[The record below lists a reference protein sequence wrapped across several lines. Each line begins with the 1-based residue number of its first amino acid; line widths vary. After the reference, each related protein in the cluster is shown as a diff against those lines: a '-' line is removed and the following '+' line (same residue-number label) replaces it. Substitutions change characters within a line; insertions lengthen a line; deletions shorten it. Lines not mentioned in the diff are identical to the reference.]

1 MLAMNSPRD
10 ADHDATDASI
20 SFSSSPLTRAA
31 SFSRRSSM
39 SSVAS
44 SVTTTT
50 GGGGWSATASTT
62 ASTSVDPQ
70 ILKKLSASVSHF
82 HGPRKNLSYV
92 VSVETL
98 VPGRRAFQ
106 EERESCQFV
115 TRSFDDFRRFRKSLL
130 ARVGSKK
137 HDPSALFSSS
147 GKCHCE
153 GRGKGCSFD
162 ATRSFL
168 ERLRFTRMPFLSFG
182 GANEEDLTKRQLE
195 MNSFLRIVFA
205 ILHRMQPSAW
215 QTDCLFLRD
224 VLAFLEVEE
233 AFLEQ
238 IEEIL
243 KHKSRQLGLQGWK
256 AHSRDTFG
264 SGIRL

>member
-1 MLAMNSPRD
+1 MMTLNSPTI
-10 ADHDATDASI
+10 ANGAAAGA
-20 SFSSSPLTRAA
+20 SSSGVSPLAASSLRA

-39 SSVAS
+39 SSIASSTTVASASAISHATSAS
-44 SVTTTT
+44 SV
-50 GGGGWSATASTT
+50 
-62 ASTSVDPQ
+62 DPK

-130 ARVGSKK
+130 TRVGGKY
-137 HDPSALFSSS
+137 DP

-153 GRGKGCSFD
+153 GRDKGCSFD

-168 ERLRFTRMPFLSFG
+168 ERLRFTRMPFLGFG
-182 GANEEDLTKRQLE
+182 ATEEDLTKRQLE

-215 QTDCLFLRD
+215 QNDCLFLRD
-224 VLAFLEVEE
+224 VLAFLEVED

-238 IEEIL
+238 IEELL
-243 KHKSRQLGLQGWK
+243 KNKNRQLGLQGWK
-256 AHSRDTFG
+256 AHSRETFG
-264 SGIRL
+264 SGIGL

>member
-1 MLAMNSPRD
+1 MLAMNSPRVVD
-10 ADHDATDASI
+10 HTADI
-20 SFSSSPLTRAA
+20 SSSPLTRAA

-44 SVTTTT
+44 SVTTT
-50 GGGGWSATASTT
+50 GGGWTATAST
-62 ASTSVDPQ
+62 TSVDPQ

-130 ARVGSKK
+130 ARVGSK

-153 GRGKGCSFD
+153 GRGQGCSFD
-162 ATRSFL
+162 TTRSFL

-182 GANEEDLTKRQLE
+182 ATEEDLTKRQLE

-243 KHKSRQLGLQGWK
+243 KQKSRRLGLQGWK